1 MRGEAVPV
9 RESRERERCRQWAG
23 GRDGLATKWAGRA
36 GWRGGMQ
43 GARLVTLSWPNLLGY
58 SFVYLVF
65 PYIYM
70 VYTIY

>member
-1 MRGEAVPV
+1 M
-9 RESRERERCRQWAG
+9 
-23 GRDGLATKWAGRA
+23 
-36 GWRGGMQ
+36 GWPPSGPDVLGGGMQ
-43 GARLVTLSWPNLLGY
+43 GARLGTLSWPNLLGY